1 MHPAGLL
8 AWFILNTFPSVL
20 LAGQWFEVSVKV
32 RVKLPLTNLTATGI
46 APDLHRTS
54 LLIPFVAGTKYS
66 AKMVVE
72 YIKNKLLSVCQ
83 NIISYL
89 SSQYPISEFTAAFA
103 FSKRCSWLPLISTQ
117 GTG

>member
-46 APDLHRTS
+46 APDFHG
-54 LLIPFVAGTKYS
+54 IPFSPRRGGDQIRGKA
-66 AKMVVE
+66 
-72 YIKNKLLSVCQ
+72 NLLS
-83 NIISYL
+83 ISREETYPTTVEKIKKPRL
-89 SSQYPISEFTAAFA
+89 SGASQ
-103 FSKRCSWLPLISTQ
+103 R
-117 GTG
+117 